1 MARPLLQPRL
11 AVAAGRTTSIAPVA
25 TVTTARLEW
34 EDGHRRFE
42 GEAADLR
49 RAAVLHEQRDLV
61 LEELR
66 RRVGSTF
73 TLEELVAVYVESER
87 WLSEVI
93 EERAPSRG
101 WATTASVAG
110 DAAFHAYSRQA
121 LDYAP

>member
-1 MARPLLQPRL
+1 M
-11 AVAAGRTTSIAPVA
+11 A

-42 GEAADLR
+42 SEARDPG
-49 RAAVLHEQRDLV
+49 RAEVLHQQRGIL

-73 TLEELVAVYVESER
+73 TLAELVAVYTESER

-101 WATTASVAG
+101 WARTASVAG

>member
-1 MARPLLQPRL
+1 M
-11 AVAAGRTTSIAPVA
+11 T

-34 EDGHRRFE
+34 EEGHRSFE
-42 GEAADLR
+42 SEVRDPG
-49 RAAVLHEQRDLV
+49 RAAVLYGQRDVV

-66 RRVGSTF
+66 RRAGSTF
-73 TLEELVAVYVESER
+73 TLADLLAVYVESER

-110 DAAFHAYSRQA
+110 DAAFHVFSRQA
-121 LDYAP
+121 LDYTP

>member
-1 MARPLLQPRL
+1 MTA
-11 AVAAGRTTSIAPVA
+11 
-25 TVTTARLEW
+25 ARLEW
-34 EDGHRRFE
+34 EEGHRRFE
-42 GEAADLR
+42 SEARDAG
-49 RAAVLHEQRDLV
+49 AGPMSLHAQRDVV

-73 TLEELVAVYVESER
+73 TLAELVAVYTESER

-101 WATTASVAG
+101 WARTASVAG